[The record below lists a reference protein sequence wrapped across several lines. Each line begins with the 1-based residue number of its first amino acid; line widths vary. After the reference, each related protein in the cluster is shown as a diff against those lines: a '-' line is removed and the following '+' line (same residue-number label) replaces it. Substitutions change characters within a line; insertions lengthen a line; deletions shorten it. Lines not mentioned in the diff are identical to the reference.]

1 MYLQTLRRQELKRAR
16 RIVLFFLMCDIA
28 QKGDKKI

>member
-16 RIVLFFLMCDIA
+16 RIVLFLMCDIA
-28 QKGDKKI
+28 QKGDKTI